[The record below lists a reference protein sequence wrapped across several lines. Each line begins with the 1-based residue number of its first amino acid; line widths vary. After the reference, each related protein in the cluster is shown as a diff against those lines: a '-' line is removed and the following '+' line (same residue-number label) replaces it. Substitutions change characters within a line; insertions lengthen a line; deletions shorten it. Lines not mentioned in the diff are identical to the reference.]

1 MFSLELKIPPVLL
14 TLIFAALM
22 WALYRITPGF
32 PIPQLLKNLLP
43 ALLGVAA
50 LAVGSA
56 GVQSFR
62 RAKTTV
68 NPMTPD
74 ACSSLVI
81 SGIFRFTRNPMYV
94 ALLLFLIAWG
104 IFLANIYSLALIV
117 IYFVYLNRFQIRPE
131 ERALEAV
138 FGAEYLDYMKRVR
151 RWF

>member
-1 MFSLELKIPPVLL
+1 VFSLELKIPPVLL